1 MEKKEER
8 NKRTYYTQRVGDEDR
23 NGHEKSFLSTFMGM
37 WLGLSLA
44 GGGGLVSHRLF
55 SLPAAQLI
63 SHLGQTKTKTRKKK
77 KKPREPSRK
86 IYIRARKEEKSE
98 KKKRTWFGAAAWM
111 NRFNHGWSDRHLLLK
126 LGGKVLDS
134 IPKANGGEVWNRI
147 FLFPFSFSQRDERLG
162 KRQ

>member
-1 MEKKEER
+1 MKIETDMR
-8 NKRTYYTQRVGDEDR
+8 NLFFRLLWGCDLD
-23 NGHEKSFLSTFMGM
+23 
-37 WLGLSLA
+37 SLWQA
-44 GGGGLVSHRLF
+44 EGGLVSHRLF

-77 KKPREPSRK
+77 KKPREPGRK
-86 IYIRARKEEKSE
+86 IYIRARKEEKS
-98 KKKRTWFGAAAWM
+98 KKRKRTWFGAAAWM

-147 FLFPFSFSQRDERLG
+147 FLFLFLKETDDLANDSN
-162 KRQ
+162 K